1 MQIMITD
8 LSLYAKTILEQH
20 SSWTVHSVYR
30 KTINLQSG
38 DLLLAL
44 QTAGSPLSPI
54 SLITDLSE
62 AGMDAQKAVPGM
74 EIPSSALQTDQA
86 NVRDLFLSP
95 FSGSFG
101 ELSAAIHQAIC
112 QADDQG
118 FRLLFLPDRQGN
130 ASLIMEAAKKSLT
143 DCRLFLQKQETKA
156 AAAAL
161 VRLTGL
167 GIGLTP
173 SGDDFLCGALAGLIL
188 MGNWETA
195 FAVSLRRAVHAHLQD
210 TNDISRAF
218 LACALERQFSLP
230 VVSLG
235 KSSGAVTSD
244 EILASFSKI
253 GHSSGI
259 DTLCGIYYAL
269 TCIAP

>member
-8 LSLYAKTILEQH
+8 LSLYAKTLLEQH

-38 DLLLAL
+38 DLLLAI

-62 AGMDAQKAVPGM
+62 AGMDALKAVPGM

-118 FRLLFLPDRQGN
+118 FRLLFLPDRQKN
-130 ASLIMEAAKKSLT
+130 ASLIMEAAKKSLNKSRGCGSCT
-143 DCRLFLQKQETKA
+143 SDRTWHRPDPFRRRLPL
-156 AAAAL
+156 
-161 VRLTGL
+161 RCTGRADPYGQL
-167 GIGLTP
+167 GNSLCCLP
-173 SGDDFLCGALAGLIL
+173 KKSG
-188 MGNWETA
+188 
-195 FAVSLRRAVHAHLQD
+195 
-210 TNDISRAF
+210 SR
-218 LACALERQFSLP
+218 P
-230 VVSLG
+230 
-235 KSSGAVTSD
+235 SSGYQRHQPGISCLRAGAAVQP
-244 EILASFSKI
+244 ARRVPWKI
-253 GHSSGI
+253 FRRS
-259 DTLCGIYYAL
+259 YFR
-269 TCIAP
+269 

>member
-1 MQIMITD
+1 
-8 LSLYAKTILEQH
+8 
-20 SSWTVHSVYR
+20 
-30 KTINLQSG
+30 
-38 DLLLAL
+38 
-44 QTAGSPLSPI
+44 
-54 SLITDLSE
+54 
-62 AGMDAQKAVPGM
+62 
-74 EIPSSALQTDQA
+74 
-86 NVRDLFLSP
+86 
-95 FSGSFG
+95 
-101 ELSAAIHQAIC
+101 
-112 QADDQG
+112 
-118 FRLLFLPDRQGN
+118 
-130 ASLIMEAAKKSLT
+130 MEAAKKSLT
-143 DCRLFLQKQETKA
+143 DCRLFLQKQETKT

-188 MGNWETA
+188 MDTWETA
-195 FAVSLRRAVHAHLQD
+195 FAVSLRRAVHTHLHD

-218 LACALERQFSLP
+218 LACALELQFSLP

-235 KSSGAVTSD
+235 KPSGAVTSR

>member
-8 LSLYAKTILEQH
+8 LSLYAKTILEH
-20 SSWTVHSVYR
+20 PSSWTVHSVYR

-62 AGMDAQKAVPGM
+62 AGMDALKAVPGM
-74 EIPSSALQTDQA
+74 EIPSSALQTDQT

-95 FSGSFG
+95 FSGSFE
-101 ELSAAIHQAIC
+101 ELSTAIHQAIC

-118 FRLLFLPDRQGN
+118 FRLLFLPDRQEN
-130 ASLIMEAAKKSLT
+130 TSLIMEAAKKSLT
-143 DCRLFLQKQETKA
+143 DCRLFLQKQEIKA

-188 MGNWETA
+188 MDNWETA

-218 LACALERQFSLP
+218 LVCALNRQFSLP

-235 KSSGAVTSD
+235 KSSD
-244 EILASFSKI
+244 EILTAFSKI

-269 TCIAP
+269 TCIPQ

>member
-20 SSWTVHSVYR
+20 SSWTVHSVYRNSSWTVHSVYR

-101 ELSAAIHQAIC
+101 ELSAAKRFPYH
-112 QADDQG
+112 G
-118 FRLLFLPDRQGN
+118 GSKKKPDRLQ
-130 ASLIMEAAKKSLT
+130 AFPSKTRDKS
-143 DCRLFLQKQETKA
+143 R
-156 AAAAL
+156 
-161 VRLTGL
+161 G
-167 GIGLTP
+167 
-173 SGDDFLCGALAGLIL
+173 CGSCTSDRT
-188 MGNWETA
+188 WHRPDP
-195 FAVSLRRAVHAHLQD
+195 LRRRLPLRYAG
-210 TNDISRAF
+210 RAD
-218 LACALERQFSLP
+218 P
-230 VVSLG
+230 Y
-235 KSSGAVTSD
+235 K
-244 EILASFSKI
+244 
-253 GHSSGI
+253 
-259 DTLCGIYYAL
+259 
-269 TCIAP
+269 